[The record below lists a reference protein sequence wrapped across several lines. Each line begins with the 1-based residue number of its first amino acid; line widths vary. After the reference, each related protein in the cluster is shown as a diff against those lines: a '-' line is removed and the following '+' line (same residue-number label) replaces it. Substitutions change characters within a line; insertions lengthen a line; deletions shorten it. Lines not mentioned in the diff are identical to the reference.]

1 MKKVD
6 FKVSR
11 IGLGTAQIGSALWD
25 WGKGYDKQSI
35 LDAYERAFELGLNF
49 IDTAESYANGVSEE
63 IIGEIIHNRRDKV
76 FLATKVAAG
85 HLHDYDLTKA
95 CDDSLNRLRTDVI
108 DLYQIHSPSS
118 FVPLKE
124 TMSAMNR
131 LLAQGKI
138 KYVGVSNF
146 LVPYLREASTLLS
159 KGEVVTNQVKYNLLQ
174 REIEAELIP
183 YCEEA
188 GVTILAYSPQA
199 QGLLTGKYD
208 YRNRPTD
215 EIRGKLMS
223 YFSEENL
230 KKVQPVLTI
239 LAEIAKKRGKT
250 IGQVAINWTLHQD
263 IVYPLVG
270 VKRREQVEQAAG
282 SLGWQLTE
290 HEMGVLRSVAES
302 VKIDYFSCDS

>member
-1 MKKVD
+1 MKVD

-25 WGKGYDKQSI
+25 WGKDYDKLSI

-49 IDTAESYANGVSEE
+49 IDTAESYASGVSEE
-63 IIGEIIHNRRDKV
+63 IIGEIIHGRRDKV

-85 HLHDYDLTKA
+85 HLHDYDLIKA
-95 CDDSLNRLRTDVI
+95 CNNSLTRLRTDVI

-124 TMSAMNR
+124 TMSAMNQ

-146 LVPYLREASTLLS
+146 LVPYLREASAQLS
-159 KGEVVTNQVKYNLLQ
+159 KGEVVSNQVKYNLLQ
-174 REIEAELIP
+174 REIEAELVP
-183 YCEEA
+183 YCKKE
-188 GVTILAYSPQA
+188 GVAILAYSPQA

-208 YRNRPTD
+208 YKNRPTD

-230 KKVQPVLTI
+230 KKVEPVLSV
-239 LAEIAKKRGKT
+239 LRDIAKKQGKT
-250 IGQVAINWTLHQD
+250 MGQVAINWTLRQD

-270 VKRREQVEQAAG
+270 VKRRLQVEQAAE
-282 SLGWQLTE
+282 SLDWKLTKDEIHQLVTA
-290 HEMGVLRSVAES
+290 SES
-302 VKIDYFSCDS
+302 VKIDYFPSDS